1 MLKRFGALV
10 ITTSMALPMMA
21 QAAAPSTPEAKTG
34 YAIGVVTAKQLQQS
48 GIDSLDVDSYSQA
61 IRDVLSNQDLQMSQD
76 EIQNTLKQF
85 QQEMMAKAQAE
96 QQQQA
101 ADNKAKGDAF
111 LADNADKD
119 GVKVTD
125 SGLQYKVIRKGDGE
139 TPEASDTVKVNYEG
153 KLLDGTVFDSSYQ
166 RGEPV
171 SFQVNQVIPGW
182 QEALQLM
189 PVGSEYE
196 LYIPANLAYGPA
208 GAGGKIGPN
217 ETLHFKVELL
227 SIEDGQ
233 DAQADAQ

>member
-21 QAAAPSTPEAKTG
+21 QAAAPSTQMGKAS
-34 YAIGVVTAKQLQQS
+34 YAIGFMTAKQYQQN
-48 GIDSLDVDSYSQA
+48 GIDSLDVDSYAQA
-61 IRDVLSNQDLQMSQD
+61 IRDVFNGQDPQLSQD
-76 EIQNTLKQF
+76 EMQTAFQQF
-85 QQEMMAKAQAE
+85 QQELMAKAQAK

-101 ADNKAKGDAF
+101 SENKAKGDAF

-119 GVKVTD
+119 GIKVTD

-171 SFQVNQVIPGW
+171 TFQVDQVIPGW

-227 SIEDGQ
+227 SIEEGK
-233 DAQADAQ
+233 DAQAGAQ